1 MRYYVAHSPIQ
12 LIWHQKEHRCS
23 IHKFMLR
30 LHYKNNAV
38 SFRTAHYVPLFVKLN
53 CCRYRWPS
61 GSPWWHHQMET
72 FSALLTLC
80 AGYSQVTGEFS
91 SQRPVTRSVDF
102 FFVICALNKQSW
114 GWWFG
119 TPWRSLWRHCYNKSA
134 KYILS
139 ESHGLGLLTWSCL
152 RRVVYEQDR

>member
-1 MRYYVAHSPIQ
+1 MRYYVVHSPIQ

-72 FSALLTLC
+72 FSALLTIHR
-80 AGYSQVTGEFS
+80 S
-91 SQRPVTRSVDF
+91 PVNSPHKGQWRGC

-114 GWWFG
+114 GWWFE
-119 TPWRSLWRHCYNKSA
+119 TPSRSLWRHCNNKSA